1 MKVREAVDPSALE
14 QSIRESFEKGDK
26 QSAATKILEGYG
38 REVLGFL
45 LSRVRDDDAASEIFS
60 QFTEDLWRGLDG
72 FQWECSARVWSYALV
87 RHAASRHF
95 RGRRRRRGRFVPLSD
110 AGPLSQIE
118 EKIRTETPFA
128 DRTESRNRAAKL
140 RDALPPDDQTLLI
153 LRVNRKLRWKEVAQ
167 IMSYEGKAVPE
178 AVLEK
183 ETARLR
189 KRFELVTDKLRRL
202 AQDQDRARET
212 RS

>member
-1 MKVREAVDPSALE
+1 MKAREAADNSALE
-14 QSIRESFEKGDK
+14 ESIRESHTRGDK
-26 QSAATKILEGYG
+26 QTAATKILEGYG

-60 QFTEDLWRGLDG
+60 QFTEDLWRGLDD
-72 FQWECSARVWSYALV
+72 FQWECSARVWSYAIV

-95 RGRRRRRGRFVPLSD
+95 RGSRRRRARFAPLSE

-128 DRTESRNRAAKL
+128 DRTESRNRAAQL
-140 RDALPPDDQTLLI
+140 RDSLPPDDQTLLI

-167 IMSYEGKAVPE
+167 IMSYEGKAVPDG
-178 AVLEK
+178 VLEK

-189 KRFELVTDKLRRL
+189 KRYELVTEKLRRL
-202 AQDQDRARET
+202 AEEQGLSARE